1 MRKQDAVAVL
11 GIAAGMVTV
20 GVTWLFGP
28 WGLVGAGV
36 VLAVVALIMPV
47 KE

>member
-11 GIAAGMVTV
+11 GISAGMVTV

-28 WGLVGAGV
+28 WGLIGAGV
-36 VLAVVALIMPV
+36 VLIAVVLLMPV